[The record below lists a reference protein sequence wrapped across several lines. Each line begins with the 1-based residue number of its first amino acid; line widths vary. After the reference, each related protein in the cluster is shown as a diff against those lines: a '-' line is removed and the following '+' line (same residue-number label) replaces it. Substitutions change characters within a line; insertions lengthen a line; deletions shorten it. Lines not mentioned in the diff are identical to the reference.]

1 MLKFGS
7 VTIDVSHPKTF
18 AKALLSGNRARY
30 TAVFNDGF
38 RTEQELEEFSKAYG
52 AAIYGDL
59 DKMISEIDLGLIH
72 SCNWDKHLDYIM
84 HFVRSGKPVFVDKP
98 IVGNLADCEKLL
110 KLSQEGAKI
119 LGTSAMRFCP
129 EVEAAKA
136 EMAKKG
142 IRPLHVVTTVG
153 VDEYNYAIHAV
164 ELIGG
169 IMDCRPVSCRYIG
182 SARISEGGEVA
193 ETYFIRYESGACA
206 TCHLVGKKY
215 VLSNTVIIT
224 DSAEGES
231 DIVFTPA
238 IETLYD
244 GLLDRIC
251 KSVETGENH
260 LATMEETVDSI
271 KVLLA
276 GRVSRSNGGE
286 EVSLDSPEL
295 YGVSFDGYEFERGYS
310 AAALAARKK

>member
-18 AKALLSGNRARY
+18 AKTLLSGERARY

-38 RTEQELEEFSKAYG
+38 RTEAELNTFSETYG
-52 AAIYGDL
+52 AKIYDNL
-59 DKMISEIDLGLIH
+59 DKMIEDIDLGLVH

-84 HFVRSGKPVFVDKP
+84 HFVNAGKPVFVDKP
-98 IVGNLADCEKLL
+98 LVGNLKDCEKLL
-110 KLSQEGAKI
+110 KLVEGGARI
-119 LGTSAMRFCP
+119 LGTSAMRFCA

-136 EMAKKG
+136 KMRERG
-142 IRPLHVVTTVG
+142 ESPIHVVTTVG

-164 ELIGG
+164 ELISG
-169 IMDCRPVSCRYIG
+169 IMECRPISCRYIG
-182 SARISEGGEVA
+182 EGRVSADGEKC
-193 ETYFIRYESGACA
+193 ETYFIRYENGATA
-206 TCHLVGKKY
+206 TYQSVGKKY
-215 VLSNTVIIT
+215 VLSNTIVVT
-224 DSAEGES
+224 DSAQGES
-231 DIVFTPA
+231 DMVFIPA

-260 LATMEETVDSI
+260 LSTMEEMVDSI

-276 GRVSRSNGGE
+276 GRVSRNNGGL

-310 AAALAARKK
+310 AAALAALKK